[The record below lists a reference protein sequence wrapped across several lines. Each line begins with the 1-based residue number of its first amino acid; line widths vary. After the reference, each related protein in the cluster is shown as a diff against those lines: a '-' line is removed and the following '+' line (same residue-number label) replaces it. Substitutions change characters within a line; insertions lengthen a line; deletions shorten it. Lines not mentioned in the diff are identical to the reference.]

1 MFDALPPLVMMPL
14 IFAEFGQTCR
24 SVSMPLKR
32 AMSEVSA
39 LIPLSGVAECAE
51 RPLYSTRTPWAA
63 SPPRPMMF
71 FVLGCIIR
79 AKSTPSKAPRSTM
92 KTLPPPPSSAGVP
105 MTCTSPPV
113 SSRTEASAS
122 PAPTLDAA
130 MMLCPQACP
139 SPLSASYSE
148 RKATTGPG
156 FPLFFTARK
165 AVSMPQKG
173 ASTVNPCFSSSSFCH
188 AAARNSSKEVS
199 GFAWMSWLR
208 RSSSDF
214 SSSARFRIRSFICT
228 RPLSLVWHRGRGK
241 NPASPVYAKR

>member
-1 MFDALPPLVMMPL
+1 
-14 IFAEFGQTCR
+14 
-24 SVSMPLKR
+24 
-32 AMSEVSA
+32 
-39 LIPLSGVAECAE
+39 
-51 RPLYSTRTPWAA
+51 
-63 SPPRPMMF
+63 MF
-71 FVLGCIIR
+71 FVLRIIR
-79 AKSTPSKAPRSTM
+79 KSTPSSPSHHEDLAAA
-92 KTLPPPPSSAGVP
+92 TLLRG
-105 MTCTSPPV
+105 SPDDLHLAARFVENGSEREP
-113 SSRTEASAS
+113 T
-122 PAPTLDAA
+122 PTLDAA